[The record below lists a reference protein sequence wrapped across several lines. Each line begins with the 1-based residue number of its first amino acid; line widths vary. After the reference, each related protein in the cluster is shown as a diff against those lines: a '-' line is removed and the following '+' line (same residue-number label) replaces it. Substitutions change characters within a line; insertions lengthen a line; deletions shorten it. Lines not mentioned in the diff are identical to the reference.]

1 MAGELRYPVQ
11 QSHAELRPARCVAPA
26 EPMQAVIGCPFMDR
40 FAQNPKSTAAGDIAF
55 GLTVA
60 AAGLVIAAVS
70 FVHLGDKPHVLA
82 QTTQP
87 AEAPK
92 AAPAEP
98 GGTRPTTPAP
108 EPARPDA
115 DAQKAGA
122 KPALPPAPAEKMGEP
137 VPERK

>member
-1 MAGELRYPVQ
+1 
-11 QSHAELRPARCVAPA
+11 
-26 EPMQAVIGCPFMDR
+26 MDR
-40 FAQNPKSTAAGDIAF
+40 LAQERETKTAAAGAIAF
-55 GLTVA
+55 GIAVA
-60 AAGLVIAAVS
+60 AVGLVIAAISFAHVVS
-70 FVHLGDKPHVLA
+70 TSHVLA
-82 QTTQP
+82 QATQP
-87 AEAPK
+87 PAATDTRP
-92 AAPAEP
+92 APAEP